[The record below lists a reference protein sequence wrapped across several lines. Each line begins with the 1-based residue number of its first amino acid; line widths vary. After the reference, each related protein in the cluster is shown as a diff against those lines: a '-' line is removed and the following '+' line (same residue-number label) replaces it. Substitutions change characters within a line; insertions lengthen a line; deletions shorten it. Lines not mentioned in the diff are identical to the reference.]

1 MIEKP
6 KIPVNKRRY
15 NMDKDKS
22 IKEVERTLSR
32 ESNFKIESKDFN
44 KCVDHIIQ
52 LVKDSFKLFQMK
64 SFSTSLFLSIAVI
77 EEVGKIHVGLFT
89 TRKNE
94 VKKDPLRDHKRKQI
108 MGSNYTI
115 SMGERLVNAI
125 GMKRLEEI
133 YSMSYSGQL
142 KDLREKAIY
151 CDYEDGSLMIPHE
164 CIDKQF
170 SKDILLFAIESFDDN
185 LVGYTKYSIERSKIT
200 DEIFESLL
208 ID

>member
-52 LVKDSFKLFQMK
+52 LVKDSLMLFQMK

-94 VKKDPLRDHKRKQI
+94 VKKDPPE
-108 MGSNYTI
+108 GSQ
-115 SMGERLVNAI
+115 
-125 GMKRLEEI
+125 EEANN
-133 YSMSYSGQL
+133 G
-142 KDLREKAIY
+142 
-151 CDYEDGSLMIPHE
+151 
-164 CIDKQF
+164 
-170 SKDILLFAIESFDDN
+170 
-185 LVGYTKYSIERSKIT
+185 
-200 DEIFESLL
+200 FELYHQYG
-208 ID
+208 